1 MTMIWANL
9 DSVYFIGIGGIGMS
23 ALARYFLSQGKQ
35 VAGYD
40 RVSTSL
46 TDQLAREG
54 IDIYFEDRSV
64 LIPDQFRNPD
74 RTLVIYTPA
83 VPEKHQQLG
92 YFRRRGFRVIK
103 RAVALGEVFN
113 SGRGI
118 GVAGTHGKT
127 SISCMLSHML
137 NQSKLGC
144 NAFLGGVS
152 KNVKSNL
159 YLDPASK
166 VIIAEA
172 DEYDRSFLT
181 LFPEIAVVSAIDPDH
196 LDIYHSKENIQ
207 KGFEDFIA
215 QIREKGK
222 LIHKYGLTLKIP
234 DYVERYTYSVDHSEA
249 DYHVGNLRKEG
260 LGYSFTVVTPNL
272 VIPELKLKIPG
283 RLQVENALAGVAVAH
298 QLGISPEVIAGALAT
313 FQGVER
319 RIDLQVYRPDKV
331 YIDDYAHHPEEIRA
345 FLTSV
350 RSLFP
355 GKKLTGI
362 FQPHLYSRT
371 RDFADEFAR
380 SLENL
385 DVLILLE
392 IYPARE
398 EPIPG
403 VTSSLIFDQVGLK
416 EKMLVSREQL
426 MRVIKAQNPELLVT
440 MGAGDIN
447 QFVTPIKDWM
457 NRK

>member
-1 MTMIWANL
+1 MMIWANL
-9 DSVYFIGIGGIGMS
+9 DSVYFIGVGGIGMS
-23 ALARYFLSQGKQ
+23 ALARYFLSQGKK

-46 TDQLAREG
+46 TDKLTREG
-54 IDIYFEDRSV
+54 IDIHFEDQSS
-64 LIPDQFRNPD
+64 LIPDGFRNPE

-83 VPEKHQQLG
+83 VSEKHQQLN
-92 YFRRRGFRVIK
+92 YFRKRGFRIIK

-113 SGRGI
+113 AGRGI

-127 SISCMLSHML
+127 SISCLLAHILHHS
-137 NQSKLGC
+137 QLGC

-152 KNVKSNL
+152 KNTGSNL

-181 LFPEIAVVSAIDPDH
+181 LFPEIAVVSAMDADH
-196 LDIYHSKENIQ
+196 LDIYHSKENII
-207 KGFEDFIA
+207 KGFEDFIS

-222 LIHKYGLTLKIP
+222 LIIKYGLNPMVP
-234 DYVERYTYSVDHSEA
+234 DYVERYTYSVAHSAA
-249 DYHVGNLRKEG
+249 DYHITKLKNVG
-260 LGYSFTVVTPNL
+260 LGSQFTVVAPDV
-272 VIPELKLKIPG
+272 VIPELTLNIPG
-283 RLQVENALAGVAVAH
+283 TLQVENALAGIAVSH
-298 QLGISPEVIAGALAT
+298 QLGIAPEIIARAIST
-313 FQGVER
+313 YRGVER
-319 RIDLQVYRPDKV
+319 RIDLQVNRPDKV

-345 FLTSV
+345 FLTSM

-362 FQPHLYSRT
+362 FQPHLFTRT
-371 RDFADEFAR
+371 RDFAEEFAR
-380 SLENL
+380 SLELL
-385 DVLILLE
+385 DALILME

-403 VTSSLIFDQVGLK
+403 VTSSVIFDQVKLEDK
-416 EKMLVSREQL
+416 VLITREQL
-426 MRVIKAQNPELLVT
+426 IRVVKEQNPELLVT
-440 MGAGDIN
+440 MGAGDIH
-447 QFVTPIKDWM
+447 QFVAPLREWM
-457 NRK
+457 NRME

>member
-1 MTMIWANL
+1 
-9 DSVYFIGIGGIGMS
+9 MS
-23 ALARYFLSQGKQ
+23 ALARYFVSQGKA

-40 RVSTSL
+40 RISTSL
-46 TDQLAREG
+46 TDQLTREG
-54 IDIYFEDRSV
+54 IDIHFEDHSS
-64 LIPDQFRNPD
+64 LIPEGFRNPE

-83 VPEKHQQLG
+83 VPEKHQQLS
-92 YFRRRGFRVIK
+92 YFRKRGFRIIK

-113 SGRGI
+113 TGRGI

-127 SISCMLSHML
+127 SISCMLAHIL
-137 NQSKLGC
+137 HHSKLGC

-152 KNVKSNL
+152 KNSGSNL

-172 DEYDRSFLT
+172 DEYDRSFLA
-181 LFPEIAVVSAIDPDH
+181 LFPEIAVVSAMDADH
-196 LDIYHSKENIQ
+196 LDIYHSKENIV

-222 LIHKYGLTLKIP
+222 LIFKYGLTPVIP
-234 DYVERYTYSVDHSEA
+234 DHVGRYTYALDQPEA
-249 DYHVGNLRKEG
+249 DYHVTKLQQKG
-260 LGYSFTVVTPNL
+260 LGHTFTVTAPDM
-272 VIPELKLKIPG
+272 VIPELFLEVPG
-283 RLQVENALAGVAVAH
+283 KLQVENALAAIAVSH
-298 QLGISPEVIAGALAT
+298 QLGIAPEIIARAVST
-313 FQGVER
+313 YRGVER
-319 RIDLQVYRPDKV
+319 RIDLHVHRTDRV

-345 FLTSV
+345 FLNSV
-350 RSLFP
+350 RGLFP

-362 FQPHLYSRT
+362 FQPHLFSRT
-371 RDFADEFAR
+371 RDFAEEFAR
-380 SLENL
+380 SLELL
-385 DVLILLE
+385 DSLILMQ

-403 VTSSLIFDQVGLK
+403 VTSSVIYDQVRLK
-416 EKMLVSREQL
+416 EKVLIAREQL
-426 MRVIKAQNPELLVT
+426 LRVVKEQNPELLVT

-447 QFVTPIKDWM
+447 EFVAPLRDWM

>member
-1 MTMIWANL
+1 MIWANL
-9 DSVYFIGIGGIGMS
+9 DSVYFIGVGGIGMS
-23 ALARYFLSQGKQ
+23 ALARYFLSQGKE

-46 TDQLAREG
+46 TDKLVREG
-54 IDIYFEDRSV
+54 IEIHFEDRTS
-64 LIPDQFRNPD
+64 LIPDPFRNPE

-83 VPEKHQQLG
+83 IPEKNQQLN
-92 YFRRRGFRVIK
+92 YFRKRGFRVIK

-113 SGRGI
+113 TGRGI
-118 GVAGTHGKT
+118 GIAGTHGKT
-127 SISCMLSHML
+127 SISSISAHILS
-137 NQSKLGC
+137 QSKMGC

-152 KNVKSNL
+152 KNKGSNL

-181 LFPEIAVVSAIDPDH
+181 LFPDH
-196 LDIYHSKENIQ
+196 LDIYHSKENIT
-207 KGFEDFIA
+207 KGFESYIG

-222 LIHKYGLTLKIP
+222 LILKYGLAPMVP
-234 DYVERYTYSVDHSEA
+234 DHVERFTYSLDHMEA
-249 DYHVGNLRKEG
+249 DYHVVDLKPDG
-260 LGYSFTVVTPNL
+260 LGHIFTVVTPEL
-272 VIPELKLKIPG
+272 VIPELRLGIPG
-283 RLQVENALAGVAVAH
+283 RLNVENAVAGIAVAH
-298 QLGISPEVIAGALAT
+298 QLGITPEVIARALASY
-313 FQGVER
+313 QGVER
-319 RIDLQVYRPDKV
+319 RIDLQVHRPDKV

-345 FLTSV
+345 FLSSV

-362 FQPHLYSRT
+362 FQPHLFSRT

-380 SLENL
+380 SLEML
-385 DVLILLE
+385 DVLILME

-403 VTSSLIFDQVGLK
+403 VTSSIIFEKVGLK

-426 MRVIKAQNPELLVT
+426 MRVVKAQNPELLVT

-447 QFVTPIKDWM
+447 QLVGPLTEWM
-457 NRK
+457 SRR